1 MQPDNNTASSGGP
14 DYGFIFND
22 GQKAKKGFSFPR
34 LNIPKPVAIGLLVIV
49 FFLILLT
56 ILSLRS
62 GSLSPLF
69 SVGARQTEILRVS
82 SLASSNIKDPQNQ
95 SLISTV
101 VATFSS
107 AQKQSADSLGV
118 KTTDS
123 RFNTYQNKNIDSQ
136 LITAG
141 QNGNY
146 DTTYLTYLKQ
156 ALSDYEQNI
165 QASLSSASPSVKNL
179 LEADLADAQNLL
191 DSPQLKNL

>member
-1 MQPDNNTASSGGP
+1 M
-14 DYGFIFND
+14 
-22 GQKAKKGFSFPR
+22 
-34 LNIPKPVAIGLLVIV
+34 PKPVAIGLLVIV

-62 GSLSPLF
+62 GSLSPMF

-82 SLASSNIKDPQNQ
+82 NLASSNIKDPQNQ
-95 SLISTV
+95 NLISTV

-107 AQKQSADSLGV
+107 AQKQSADSLSA

-123 RFNTYQNKNIDSQ
+123 RFNTYQNKNVDSQ

-146 DTTYLTYLKQ
+146 DAAYLTYLKQ
-156 ALSDYEQNI
+156 ALGDYEQNI
-165 QASLSSASPSVKNL
+165 QASWSSASPSVKNL
-179 LEADLADAQNLL
+179 LEADLADAQTLL